1 MSMCTVFSCV
11 VASVV
16 SNSLWPCGLHP
27 SKLLCPWDSPGKNT
41 GLGYHALLQGI
52 FPSQGS
58 NSCLLCLLHWQVG
71 SLPLA
76 PCRKPTTVYMC
87 TQRSFGYAKHI
98 YNDGHTMCPYR
109 NFGYTMHI
117 QSKGCPSCGDTGP
130 SQGTAS
136 SLSMYLRK
144 LLNFSLSQPFSSTK
158 CRCF

>member
-1 MSMCTVFSCV
+1 MSMCRVFSCV

-16 SNSLWPCGLHP
+16 SNSLWRYGLHL

-41 GLGYHALLQGI
+41 ELGYHDLLQGI
-52 FPSQGS
+52 FPSQGP

-87 TQRSFGYAKHI
+87 TQRSFGYTKHI
-98 YNDGHTMCPYR
+98 YNSGHTMCPYR

-117 QSKGCPSCGDTGP
+117 QNKTVPQVETQAPHRGQHPPWVCTWESCLI
-130 SQGTAS
+130 
-136 SLSMYLRK
+136 SLC
-144 LLNFSLSQPFSSTK
+144 LSYFHPQSVDIF
-158 CRCF
+158 